1 MIDPKVCRENA
12 MRCAELANAST
23 DPGAQSS
30 LFDMA
35 AKWLEVAVDLE
46 RSGPMSFNR
55 GSIEQATKAD
65 GAAGSE

>member
-23 DPGAQSS
+23 DLGAQSS

-35 AKWLEVAVDLE
+35 AKWPEVAANLE
-46 RSGPMSFNR
+46 QLDCMSSHE
-55 GSIEQATKAD
+55 GSVGQMTKSD
-65 GAAGSE
+65 GAARSE